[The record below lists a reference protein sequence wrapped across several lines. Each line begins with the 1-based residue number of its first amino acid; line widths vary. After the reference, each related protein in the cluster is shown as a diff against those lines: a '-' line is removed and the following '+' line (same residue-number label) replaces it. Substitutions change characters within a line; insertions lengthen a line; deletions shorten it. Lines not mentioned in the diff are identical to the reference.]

1 MNLLDVEGLTW
12 MPPCDSPVEHFDAV
26 SEYLGV
32 DVRPVHE
39 EAEDESSAEEGVPV
53 SVGD

>member
-1 MNLLDVEGLTW
+1 MRESDMTGLTW
-12 MPPCDSPVEHFDAV
+12 IPPCESPDDHFEAV

-39 EAEDESSAEEGVPV
+39 EPKEEPAK
-53 SVGD
+53 